1 MHSILTLSKLEF
13 SYKTQDKE
21 QLFVPHF
28 QINQGQHGFI
38 YGPSGSGKSTLL
50 KLICGTLLAQK
61 GSIQVLSQDL
71 GLLSARKRDAFRGT
85 HMGIIFQQF
94 NLLPFASVL
103 QNIEF
108 ALTFSQER
116 RNKVQNFQQEAE
128 YLLSSLKLDPKKYAN
143 IKAASLSTG
152 QQQRVAVA
160 RALIGSPE
168 LIIADEPTSA
178 LDDDTAAAFMELT
191 INLAKQQHSTLI
203 MVSHNQHL
211 KRYFDHHYPLQEIAQ
226 FCKEKV
232 L

>member
-1 MHSILTLSKLEF
+1 MKAILALQKLEF
-13 SYKTQDKE
+13 SYKDQHRE
-21 QLFVPHF
+21 RLLVPHF
-28 QINQGQHGFI
+28 EIHQRQHSFI

-61 GSIQVLSQDL
+61 GLIEIL
-71 GLLSARKRDAFRGT
+71 GQNLNLLSAHKRDSFRGN

-108 ALTFSQER
+108 ALTFSKHR
-116 RNKVQNFQQEAE
+116 RDKVSNFQQEAE
-128 YLLSSLKLDPKKYAN
+128 HLLDSLKLDPKRYAH
-143 IKAASLSTG
+143 IKAGALSTG

-160 RALIGSPE
+160 RALIGAPE

-178 LDDDTAAAFMELT
+178 LDDDATAAFMELT
-191 INLAKQQHSTLI
+191 INLAKQQQSTLI
-203 MVSHNQHL
+203 MVSHNRNLQQ
-211 KRYFDHHYPLQEIAQ
+211 YFDHHYPLQEIAQ
-226 FCKEKV
+226 FCKEET